1 MNFQIDEKLLND
13 ARIKLDSAVNSMKK
27 ITSLSNELKNYPP
40 EYEYISNVES
50 VINELP
56 SIFNRINEIVVK
68 LGGLKIDF
76 SNPFNI
82 SNFKILNDNED
93 SVSNELT
100 NYFYELHSRRNNLT
114 KEEQEIYNAIKNT
127 LRTNLVNNKNV
138 NYNYKKYDLTD
149 DEIKQIASLCMQ
161 EQGSVEGA
169 KAEASLMAN
178 LYEQNK
184 KEGKAND
191 IYSYVR
197 NSGWFA
203 NSKTFMDKR
212 NAPEEVNK
220 AVE

>member
-149 DEIKQIASLCMQ
+149 DEIKQIASLCIQ

-169 KAEASLMAN
+169 KAEA
-178 LYEQNK
+178 
-184 KEGKAND
+184 
-191 IYSYVR
+191 
-197 NSGWFA
+197 
-203 NSKTFMDKR
+203 
-212 NAPEEVNK
+212 
-220 AVE
+220 